1 MQGALISVTIYYIC
15 DIHCPSIIK
24 FMINAADSIKW
35 LV

>member
-24 FMINAADSIKW
+24 FMISAADSIKW